1 MRNVGR
7 KKECVAMAVDPILS
21 KLQALCVKREYCR
34 YDITQKA
41 QKLLKDEPNP
51 EEKLQAMVDSLVED
65 GFVSDLRYSSAYA
78 REKAS
83 ISGWG
88 PLKIRTALL
97 SKRIERSVIDEA
109 LGEVDDDRA
118 QEKLRKVLQ
127 NKWRSLSEDPQGKLK
142 LIRFALSRGYDYD
155 SVRPVVEDI
164 VSASD

>member
-1 MRNVGR
+1 
-7 KKECVAMAVDPILS
+7 MAVDPILS

-34 YDITQKA
+34 YDIAQKA
-41 QKLLKDEPNP
+41 QRLLKDETNP
-51 EEKLQAMVDSLVED
+51 EEKLQEMVDSLVED

-97 SKRIERSVIDEA
+97 AKRIERSVIDEA

>member
-1 MRNVGR
+1 
-7 KKECVAMAVDPILS
+7 MAVDPILS

-34 YDITQKA
+34 YDIDQKA
-41 QKLLKDEPNP
+41 QKLLKDEPDP
-51 EEKLQAMVDSLVED
+51 ESKLQAMVDSLVED

>member
-1 MRNVGR
+1 
-7 KKECVAMAVDPILS
+7 
-21 KLQALCVKREYCR
+21 
-34 YDITQKA
+34 
-41 QKLLKDEPNP
+41 
-51 EEKLQAMVDSLVED
+51 MVDSLVED

-97 SKRIERSVIDEA
+97 AKRIERSVIDEA

-127 NKWRSLSEDPQGKLK
+127 NKWRSLSDDPQGKLK

>member
-1 MRNVGR
+1 
-7 KKECVAMAVDPILS
+7 MAVDPILS

>member
-1 MRNVGR
+1 
-7 KKECVAMAVDPILS
+7 MAVDAILS

-34 YDITQKA
+34 YDIAQKA
-41 QKLLKDEPNP
+41 RRLLKDEPNP

-78 REKAS
+78 REKSS

-127 NKWRSLSEDPQGKLK
+127 NKWRSLSDDPQGRLK

-155 SVRPVVEDI
+155 SVRSVVEDI

>member
-1 MRNVGR
+1 
-7 KKECVAMAVDPILS
+7 MAVDPILS

-34 YDITQKA
+34 YDIAQKA
-41 QKLLKDEPNP
+41 RRLLKDEPNP

-109 LGEVDDDRA
+109 LGEVDEDRA

>member
-1 MRNVGR
+1 
-7 KKECVAMAVDPILS
+7 MAVDAILS

-34 YDITQKA
+34 YDIAQKA

-51 EEKLQAMVDSLVED
+51 EENLQAMVED

-78 REKAS
+78 REKSS

-97 SKRIERSVIDEA
+97 AKRIERSVIDEA

>member
-1 MRNVGR
+1 
-7 KKECVAMAVDPILS
+7 MAVDPILS

-34 YDITQKA
+34 YDIVQKA

-51 EEKLQAMVDSLVED
+51 EDKMQVMVDSLVED

-97 SKRIERSVIDEA
+97 SKRIERSIIDEA

-127 NKWRSLSEDPQGKLK
+127 NKWRSLSDDPQGKLK

>member
-1 MRNVGR
+1 
-7 KKECVAMAVDPILS
+7 MAVDPILS

-34 YDITQKA
+34 YGIAQKA

-51 EEKLQAMVDSLVED
+51 EEKLQTMVDSLVED

-109 LGEVDDDRA
+109 LGEVDDERA

>member
-1 MRNVGR
+1 
-7 KKECVAMAVDPILS
+7 MAVDAILS
-21 KLQALCVKREYCR
+21 KLQALCVKREYCC
-34 YDITQKA
+34 YDIAQKA

-78 REKAS
+78 REKSS

-97 SKRIERSVIDEA
+97 AKRIERSVIDEA

-127 NKWRSLSEDPQGKLK
+127 NKWKSLSEDPQGKLK

>member
-1 MRNVGR
+1 
-7 KKECVAMAVDPILS
+7 MAVDAILS
-21 KLQALCVKREYCR
+21 KLQALCVKREYCS
-34 YDITQKA
+34 YDIAQKA

-51 EEKLQAMVDSLVED
+51 EEKLQAMVDSLVGD

-78 REKAS
+78 REKSS

-88 PLKIRTALL
+88 PLKIRTVLL
-97 SKRIERSVIDEA
+97 AKRIERNVIDEA

>member
-1 MRNVGR
+1 M
-7 KKECVAMAVDPILS
+7 AMDAILS
-21 KLQALCVKREYCR
+21 KLQSLCVKREYCR
-34 YDITQKA
+34 YDIARKA
-41 QKLLKDEPNP
+41 RRLLKDEPNP

-78 REKAS
+78 REKSS

-127 NKWRSLSEDPQGKLK
+127 NKWRSLSDDPQGKLK

>member
-1 MRNVGR
+1 
-7 KKECVAMAVDPILS
+7 MAVDPILS
-21 KLQALCVKREYCR
+21 KLQALCVKREYCS
-34 YDITQKA
+34 YDIAQKA

-51 EEKLQAMVDSLVED
+51 EEKLQAMVDSLVGD

-78 REKAS
+78 REKSS

-88 PLKIRTALL
+88 PLKIRTVLL
-97 SKRIERSVIDEA
+97 AKRIERNVIDEA

>member
-1 MRNVGR
+1 
-7 KKECVAMAVDPILS
+7 MAVDPILS

-34 YDITQKA
+34 YDIVQKA

-51 EEKLQAMVDSLVED
+51 EDKMQVMVDSLVED

-97 SKRIERSVIDEA
+97 SKRIERSIIDEA

>member
-1 MRNVGR
+1 
-7 KKECVAMAVDPILS
+7 MAVDPILS

-34 YDITQKA
+34 YDIAQKA
-41 QKLLKDEPNP
+41 KKLLKDEPNP

-88 PLKIRTALL
+88 PLKIRTVLL
-97 SKRIERSVIDEA
+97 AKRIERNVIDEA

>member
-1 MRNVGR
+1 
-7 KKECVAMAVDPILS
+7 MAVDAILS

-34 YDITQKA
+34 YDIAQKA
-41 QKLLKDEPNP
+41 QTLLKDEPNP

-78 REKAS
+78 REKSS

-88 PLKIRTALL
+88 PLKIRTALFA
-97 SKRIERSVIDEA
+97 KRIERNVIDEA

-127 NKWRSLSEDPQGKLK
+127 NKWRSLSDDPQGKLK

>member
-1 MRNVGR
+1 MD
-7 KKECVAMAVDPILS
+7 AILS
-21 KLQALCVKREYCR
+21 KLQSLCVKREYCR
-34 YDITQKA
+34 YDIVQKA
-41 QKLLKDEPNP
+41 RRLLKDEPNP

-78 REKAS
+78 REKSS

-127 NKWRSLSEDPQGKLK
+127 NKWRSLSDDPQGKLK

>member
-1 MRNVGR
+1 
-7 KKECVAMAVDPILS
+7 MAVDAILS

-127 NKWRSLSEDPQGKLK
+127 NKWRSLSEYPQGKLK

>member
-1 MRNVGR
+1 
-7 KKECVAMAVDPILS
+7 MAVDAILS

-34 YDITQKA
+34 YDIAQKA
-41 QKLLKDEPNP
+41 RRLLKDEPNP

>member
-1 MRNVGR
+1 
-7 KKECVAMAVDPILS
+7 MAVDPILS

-34 YDITQKA
+34 YDIVQKA

-51 EEKLQAMVDSLVED
+51 EDKLQVMVDSLVED

-97 SKRIERSVIDEA
+97 SKRIERSIIDEA

>member
-1 MRNVGR
+1 
-7 KKECVAMAVDPILS
+7 MAVDPILS

-34 YDITQKA
+34 YDIAQKA
-41 QKLLKDEPNP
+41 RRLLKDEPNP

-78 REKAS
+78 REKSS

>member
-1 MRNVGR
+1 
-7 KKECVAMAVDPILS
+7 MAVDPILS

-34 YDITQKA
+34 YDIAQKA
-41 QKLLKDEPNP
+41 QILLKDEPNP
-51 EEKLQAMVDSLVED
+51 EEKLQELVDSLVED

-109 LGEVDDDRA
+109 LGEVDDERA

>member
-1 MRNVGR
+1 
-7 KKECVAMAVDPILS
+7 MAVDPILS
-21 KLQALCVKREYCR
+21 KLQALCVKREYCS
-34 YDITQKA
+34 YDIAQKA

-51 EEKLQAMVDSLVED
+51 EDKLQAMVDSLVED

-78 REKAS
+78 REKSS
-83 ISGWG
+83 INGWG

-97 SKRIERSVIDEA
+97 AKRIERSVIDEA

>member
-7 KKECVAMAVDPILS
+7 KKERVAMAVDPILS

-34 YDITQKA
+34 YDIVQKA

-51 EEKLQAMVDSLVED
+51 EDKMQVMVDSLVED

-97 SKRIERSVIDEA
+97 SKRIERSIIDEA